1 MTKKGN
7 GLVGP
12 LSGALNALIK
22 SGEYGQVLKRWN
34 LSNEAVATSQVNP
47 PGLPRT

>member
-1 MTKKGN
+1 
-7 GLVGP
+7 
-12 LSGALNALIK
+12 
-22 SGEYGQVLKRWN
+22 VLKRWN